1 MRRDALRTMLFRAAL
16 ASSLQLAFGD
26 RMHRVQSYW
35 WQRRIGSQMCPRDC
49 SRKAAMAC
57 DPSLVATMR
66 NRPRRCDPPQAFVGT
81 ALHVM
86 LAGPCIR

>member
-16 ASSLQLAFGD
+16 ASSLQFAFGD

-35 WQRRIGSQMCPRDC
+35 WQRRIGSQMCPRDR

-57 DPSLVATMR
+57 DHRWSRLCEIGRGGAIRRKLSLAPLCT
-66 NRPRRCDPPQAFVGT
+66 
-81 ALHVM
+81 
-86 LAGPCIR
+86 